1 MFIRFRQVKAER
13 YGDGERICAGKCKDR
28 PRYCARHGAGM
39 VVKGRTFVEGCPMKP
54 LCPLTHARIRLEVS
68 ILETRREGGKVKQ
81 QHVASLGSIL
91 IDYTIED
98 RVYFWAACDER
109 LARLA
114 NRIGPDMDR
123 LRQAIA
129 ARIPLPTDD
138 DRAKLD
144 AFNWDQLED
153 RYFWL
158 VERDKREIARAEE
171 KIRKRQ
177 ERLAKFDE
185 PIVAEIKRLR
195 ALGKKY
201 DETEEAQK
209 LSKDFHMFISDDIA

>member
-28 PRYCARHGAGM
+28 PRYYARHGAGM

-54 LCPLTHARIRLEVS
+54 LCPLAHPRVRLEVS

-81 QHVASLGSIL
+81 QHVASLGSISA
-91 IDYTIED
+91 DYTIAC
-98 RVYFWAACDER
+98 RVYFWAICDER

-144 AFNWDQLED
+144 AYHWDQLED
-153 RYFWL
+153 QYLWL
-158 VERDKREIARAEE
+158 VERDKKQIARAEE

-177 ERLAKFDE
+177 ERLAEFGE

-195 ALGKKY
+195 ATGNKY
-201 DETEEAQK
+201 DEAEEAQK
-209 LSKDFHMFISDDIA
+209 LAWAFGGLITDSI

>member
-28 PRYCARHGAGM
+28 PRYHVRGNFW
-39 VVKGRTFVEGCPMKP
+39 VRGRTFLEGCPMKP
-54 LCPLTHARIRLEVS
+54 ICPLANPRIRLEVS
-68 ILETRREGGKVKQ
+68 IIETRREGGKVKQ

-91 IDYTIED
+91 VDYTIED

-144 AFNWDQLED
+144 VLRWDKLED
-153 RYFWL
+153 WYLWL
-158 VERDKREIARAEE
+158 VERDKKEIARAEE

-185 PIVAEIKRLR
+185 PVVAEIKRLR
-195 ALGKKY
+195 ATGKKY
-201 DETEEAQK
+201 DESEDAQK
-209 LSKDFHMFISDDIA
+209 LSKDFHMFISDGI

>member
-54 LCPLTHARIRLEVS
+54 LCPLTHPRIRLEVS

-153 RYFWL
+153 TGISGL
-158 VERDKREIARAEE
+158 LSGTKG
-171 KIRKRQ
+171 K
-177 ERLAKFDE
+177 
-185 PIVAEIKRLR
+185 LR
-195 ALGKKY
+195 APRRRFGSAK
-201 DETEEAQK
+201 
-209 LSKDFHMFISDDIA
+209 SDLPNSMSPSLLKSSACAHSARSTMRLKRRRN

>member
-1 MFIRFRQVKAER
+1 MARKVSSR
-13 YGDGERICAGKCKDR
+13 GK
-28 PRYCARHGAGM
+28 
-39 VVKGRTFVEGCPMKP
+39 
-54 LCPLTHARIRLEVS
+54 TH
-68 ILETRREGGKVKQ
+68 K
-81 QHVASLGSIL
+81 H
-91 IDYTIED
+91 
-98 RVYFWAACDER
+98 
-109 LARLA
+109 
-114 NRIGPDMDR
+114 RIGPDMDR

-185 PIVAEIKRLR
+185 PVVAEIKRLR
-195 ALGKKY
+195 ATGKKY
-201 DETEEAQK
+201 DESEDAQK
-209 LSKDFHMFISDDIA
+209 LSKDFHMFISDGI